1 MGDNGRKFGFGH
13 VVRNVNSLK
22 IGIFVH
28 LFFDMSQVPKRMS
41 GMVHSRCSIVFAE
54 LINGL

>member
-1 MGDNGRKFGFGH
+1 MGGNSRKFGYGH
-13 VVRNVNSLK
+13 VVRNINSLK
-22 IGIFVH
+22 IRIFVH

-54 LINGL
+54 LKNGL